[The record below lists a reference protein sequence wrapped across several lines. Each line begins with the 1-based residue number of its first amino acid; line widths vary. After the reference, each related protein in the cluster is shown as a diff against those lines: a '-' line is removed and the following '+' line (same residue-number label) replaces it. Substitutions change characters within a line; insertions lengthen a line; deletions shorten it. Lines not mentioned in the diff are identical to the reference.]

1 MSSEL
6 PPKQKHPQNQKQAN
20 KEKVET
26 QKQGKSKV
34 ETQKPVESVKSN
46 VNEKRCQLSLF
57 DDLPRMKTNINFNS
71 IEGDGGGIHK
81 LLHPTTLK
89 LGLLYRNGQIKE
101 DDDRVL
107 SLVQCFT
114 NIISD
119 YSTPP
124 NKNLSWDL
132 DKHIRAQV
140 QHLVDC
146 RQHSM
151 GMGNLIKSLRYAI
164 TQIPPDLS
172 EVSKQKII
180 ILIKYIY
187 ILIHLFIFLL
197 G

>member
-1 MSSEL
+1 MSSEIS
-6 PPKQKHPQNQKQAN
+6 PKVKHPQNQKLGN
-20 KEKVET
+20 KDKVDT
-26 QKQGKSKV
+26 QKQQGNKSKV
-34 ETQKPVESVKSN
+34 ETQKIAESIKPN
-46 VNEKRCQLSLF
+46 VADKKNQLSLF

-107 SLVQCFT
+107 SLLQCFI

-119 YSTPP
+119 YSTPS

-151 GMGNLIKSLRYAI
+151 GMGNLIKSLRYSI

-172 EVSKQKII
+172 EVSKYI
-180 ILIKYIY
+180 ILYNFNQLY
-187 ILIHLFIFLL
+187 
-197 G
+197 